1 MFMSQHQN
9 AGQTRKYV
17 KYDRSFG
24 NVTKHFG
31 MAVTNQNYIR
41 EEINQA

>member
-1 MFMSQHQN
+1 MFMSRHQN
-9 AGQTRKYV
+9 AEQTRKYV
-17 KYDRSFG
+17 TYNKSFG

-31 MAVTNQNYIR
+31 MAVTNQNSIR